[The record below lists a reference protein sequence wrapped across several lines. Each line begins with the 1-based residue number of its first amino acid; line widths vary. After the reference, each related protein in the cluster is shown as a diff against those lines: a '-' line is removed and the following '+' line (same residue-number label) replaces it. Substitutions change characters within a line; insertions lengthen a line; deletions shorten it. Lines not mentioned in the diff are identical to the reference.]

1 MAPFV
6 WLIIAVLLA
15 VAEMFALSFVL
26 IMLAAGALAAAGA
39 AALGADPFIQVGV
52 FSVVSAFAL
61 FVVRPFA
68 KKMMNDRTGPDA
80 EIGLAALEGSPAIV
94 LEKVDDQH
102 GLVKI
107 GGEEWTARVYEDGQV
122 LEAGEKVHVV
132 EIRGATAMVWR
143 QQ

>member
-1 MAPFV
+1 MAPFI

-26 IMLAAGALAAAGA
+26 IMLAAGALAAAGS
-39 AALGADPFIQVGV
+39 AALGVDPFVQVGV
-52 FSVVSAFAL
+52 FAVVSAFAV
-61 FVVRPFA
+61 FVLRPFA
-68 KKMMNDRTGPDA
+68 TKMMNDRSGPDA
-80 EIGLAALEGSPAIV
+80 EIGLAALEGSPALV
-94 LEKVDDQH
+94 LEQVDDQH

-122 LEAGEKVHVV
+122 LEAGERVHVV

>member
-1 MAPFV
+1 MAPFI

-26 IMLAAGALAAAGA
+26 IMLAAGALAAAGS
-39 AALGADPFIQVGV
+39 AALGAGPVMQMTV
-52 FSVVSAFAL
+52 FAVVSAFSVL
-61 FVVRPFA
+61 VLRPFA
-68 KKMMNDRTGPDA
+68 RRMLADRSGPDA
-80 EIGLAALEGSPAIV
+80 DIGLAALEGSRALV
-94 LEKVDDQH
+94 LERVDDRQ

-107 GGEEWTARVYEDGQV
+107 GGEEWTARVYQDGQV
-122 LEAGEKVHVV
+122 LEPGERVHVV

>member
-1 MAPFV
+1 MAPFI

-39 AALGADPFIQVGV
+39 AALGADPVLQVAV
-52 FSVVSAFAL
+52 FSVVSAFSL
-61 FVVRPFA
+61 FVLRPIA
-68 KKMMNDRTGPDA
+68 RRMMNDRSGPDA
-80 EIGLAALEGSPAIV
+80 DIGLAALEGSPALV
-94 LEKVDDQH
+94 LERVDDRQ
-102 GLVKI
+102 GVVKI
-107 GGEEWTARVYEDGQV
+107 GGEEWSARVYEDGQV
-122 LEAGEKVHVV
+122 LEAGERVHVV

>member
-1 MAPFV
+1 MAPFI

-39 AALGADPFIQVGV
+39 AALDADPFIQVGV

-68 KKMMNDRTGPDA
+68 KRMMNDRTGPDA
-80 EIGLAALEGSPAIV
+80 EIGLAALEGSPALV

-122 LEAGEKVHVV
+122 LEAGERVHVV

-143 QQ
+143 HQ